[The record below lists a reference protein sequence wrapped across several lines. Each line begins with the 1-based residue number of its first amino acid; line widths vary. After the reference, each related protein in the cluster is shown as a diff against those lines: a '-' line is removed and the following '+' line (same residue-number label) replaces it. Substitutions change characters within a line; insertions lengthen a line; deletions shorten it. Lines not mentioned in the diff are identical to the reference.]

1 MSDFSNGK
9 SATADIPPEPRLSR
23 RRGNQTTMTSSNA
36 AKLARPLLLGVMVS
50 ALGLAAAP
58 AAQAGKPLIDLG
70 PKTAKAADPIEFTAG
85 DDLSKAG
92 PGLIWQNEK
101 DGVKGLKQVVIA
113 SFQVEFVMNASAAS
127 TGSSLQQAKV
137 SYTLSG
143 PSQEDMQAITDA
155 YYARF
160 VEGLAATGVTVI
172 PLQDAIGRSPGLQR
186 LMNMAKPAPYIRGG
200 ANRSG
205 FYSPPGYKF
214 YFTPLDGRAR
224 GMGDTMTTTG
234 SQVPEEMA
242 MKELD
247 AGILGV
253 RMVVDF
259 AEIEARGR
267 GVLGMRPPTAKV
279 KSKANVAL
287 LPVDTQLWVL
297 TPQAKSTYMDLGHR
311 QRYALT
317 SPIVMPDSILSA
329 SDTTTAGSKLSDG
342 VASAIGVLGG
352 FGGQKTRTYQVTVD
366 PAVWSKD
373 VSAAMDEVGKAMIA
387 RFNADR

>member
-1 MSDFSNGK
+1 
-9 SATADIPPEPRLSR
+9 
-23 RRGNQTTMTSSNA
+23 MTSWKSLRATLVCA
-36 AKLARPLLLGVMVS
+36 ALAI
-50 ALGLAAAP
+50 AP
-58 AAQAGKPLIDLG
+58 AAHAAKPLINLG
-70 PKTAKAADPIEFTAG
+70 PKTAKAADPIEFAAG

-101 DGVKGLKQVVIA
+101 AGVKGLKQVVIA
-113 SFQVEFVMNASAAS
+113 SFQVEFVMNSSAAS
-127 TGSSLQQAKV
+127 TGSSFQQSKV
-137 SYTLSG
+137 SYTLAG
-143 PSQEDMQAITDA
+143 PSQQDMQAITDA
-155 YYARF
+155 YYAKF
-160 VEGLAATGVTVI
+160 VEELAATGVKII
-172 PLQDAIGRSPGLQR
+172 PLQDAIARSPGMQR

-214 YFTPLDGRAR
+214 YFFPLDGRAK
-224 GMGDTMTTTG
+224 GLGDTMTTTG

-247 AGILGV
+247 AGVLGV

-267 GVLGMRPPTAKV
+267 GVLGMRPPTARV

-287 LPVDTQLWVL
+287 LPVDTQLWVI

-311 QRYALT
+311 ARYALT
-317 SPIVMPDSILSA
+317 SPIVMPDSIVSA
-329 SDTTTAGSKLSDG
+329 DDTTTKASKIGDG
-342 VASAIGVLGG
+342 VASAIGLLAGN
-352 FGGQKTRTYQVTVD
+352 GGQKTRTYEVTVD
-366 PAVWSKD
+366 PAAWSKD
-373 VSAAMDEVGKAMIA
+373 VSAAMDEVGQEMIA